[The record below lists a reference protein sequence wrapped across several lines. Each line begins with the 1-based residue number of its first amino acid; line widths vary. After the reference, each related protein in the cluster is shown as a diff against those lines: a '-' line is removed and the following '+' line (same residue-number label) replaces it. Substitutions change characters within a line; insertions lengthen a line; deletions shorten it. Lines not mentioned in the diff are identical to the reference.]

1 MFLVVMMERIYFD
14 GIVATNLI
22 EPREFSYVVLRAEL
36 IVFGGGTVLESILVK
51 CDCSQKIMQ

>member
-1 MFLVVMMERIYFD
+1 MDGICLHEKPIFLVVMMERIYFD

-36 IVFGGGTVLESILVK
+36 IVFGGGTVLESI
-51 CDCSQKIMQ
+51 